1 MKLHELPS
9 GRRIPNEIFVVV
21 EVPYGHRNKY
31 EYDSELGAIVL
42 DRPLFSPVHYPG
54 DYGFVPGTMA
64 DDGDP
69 LDVLVMVKTP
79 TFPGCVVAA
88 RPLGVLLMHDEK
100 GGDEKILAVPC
111 TDPSFETYHSL
122 SDVPPHFLREMDH
135 FFRVY
140 KELEGKHVTSMGW
153 KDRWEA
159 EQVIKDCIKRAKGGK
174 GTKTVS
180 KKKETV
186 KKTAK
191 KSVKKSKR
199 GAK

>member
-1 MKLHELPS
+1 VKLHELPS
-9 GRRIPNEIFVVV
+9 GRRIPNEIYVVV

-54 DYGFVPGTMA
+54 DYGFVPGTLA

-88 RPLGVLLMHDEK
+88 RPLGVLMMQDEK
-100 GGDEKILAVPC
+100 GGDEKILAVPT

-140 KELEGKHVTSMGW
+140 KELEGKHVTSIGW

-159 EQVIKDCIKRAKGGK
+159 EQVIKESIKRAMSKPLK
-174 GTKTVS
+174 AKKAV
-180 KKKETV
+180 KKKAV
-186 KKTAK
+186 KKT
-191 KSVKKSKR
+191 SKR
-199 GAK
+199 SSK

>member
-1 MKLHELPS
+1 MKLYELPP
-9 GRRIPNEIFVVV
+9 GRRIPNEIFVVI

-54 DYGFVPGTMA
+54 DYGFVPSTLA

-88 RPLGVLLMHDEK
+88 RPLGVLMMQDEK
-100 GGDEKILAVPC
+100 GGDEKILAVPT

-159 EQVIKDCIKRAKGGK
+159 EQVIKDSIKRAK
-174 GTKTVS
+174 S
-180 KKKETV
+180 KP
-186 KKTAK
+186 AK
-191 KSVKKSKR
+191 KSAAPKKAVRKTSKR
-199 GAK
+199 GSK

>member
-1 MKLHELPS
+1 LKLHELPS
-9 GRRIPNEIFVVV
+9 GPRIPNEIYVVV

-54 DYGFVPGTMA
+54 DYGFIPGTQA

-88 RPLGVLLMHDEK
+88 RPLGVLLMQDEK
-100 GGDEKILAVPC
+100 GGDEKVLAVPS

-159 EQVIKDCIKRAKGGK
+159 EQVIRDCIKRAKAK
-174 GTKTVS
+174 PV
-180 KKKETV
+180 
-186 KKTAK
+186 KTAK
-191 KSVKKSKR
+191 SAAKKPVKKKK
-199 GAK
+199 AKGTR

>member
-1 MKLHELPS
+1 MKLHELPP
-9 GRRIPNEIFVVV
+9 GPRIPNEIYVVV

-31 EYDSELGAIVL
+31 EYDSDLGAIVL

-54 DYGFVPGTMA
+54 DYGFIPGTLA

-69 LDVLVMVKTP
+69 LDVLVLVKTP

-100 GGDEKILAVPC
+100 GGDEKVLCVPS

-159 EQVIKDCIKRAKGGK
+159 EQVIKDCIKRAK
-174 GTKTVS
+174 TKPTASRKAAAV
-180 KKKETV
+180 KKTTV
-186 KKTAK
+186 KKK
-191 KSVKKSKR
+191 KPKGTR
-199 GAK
+199 

>member
-1 MKLHELPS
+1 MKLHELPP
-9 GRRIPNEIFVVV
+9 GRRIPNEIFVVI

-54 DYGFVPGTMA
+54 DYGFVPGTLA
-64 DDGDP
+64 GDGDP

-79 TFPGCVVAA
+79 TFPGCVVAS
-88 RPLGVLLMHDEK
+88 RPLGVLMMEDEK
-100 GGDEKILAVPC
+100 GRDEKILAVPS

-140 KELEGKHVTSMGW
+140 KELEGKQVASMGW

-159 EQVIKDCIKRAKGGK
+159 EQIIKDSIKRAKSKSTGK
-174 GTKTVS
+174 KAA
-180 KKKETV
+180 
-186 KKTAK
+186 AK
-191 KSVKKSKR
+191 KAVRKTSKR
-199 GAK
+199 GSK

>member
-9 GRRIPNEIFVVV
+9 GRRIPNEIYVVV

-54 DYGFVPGTMA
+54 DYGFVPGTLA

-88 RPLGVLLMHDEK
+88 RPLGVLMMQDEK
-100 GGDEKILAVPC
+100 GGDEKILAVPT

-140 KELEGKHVTSMGW
+140 KELEGKHVTSIGW

-159 EQVIKDCIKRAKGGK
+159 EQVIKESIKRAMSKPLK
-174 GTKTVS
+174 AKKAV
-180 KKKETV
+180 KKKAV
-186 KKTAK
+186 KKT
-191 KSVKKSKR
+191 SKR
-199 GAK
+199 SSK

>member
-54 DYGFVPGTMA
+54 DYGFVPGTLA
-64 DDGDP
+64 EDGDP
-69 LDVLVMVKTP
+69 LDVLVLVKTP

-88 RPLGVLLMHDEK
+88 RPLGVLMMKDEK
-100 GGDEKILAVPC
+100 GGDEKILAVPT
-111 TDPSFETYHSL
+111 TDPTFETYHSL

-140 KELEGKHVTSMGW
+140 KELEGKNVSSMGW
-153 KDRWEA
+153 QDRWQA
-159 EQVIKDCIKRAKGGK
+159 EQIIKDCIKRAK
-174 GTKTVS
+174 TKTT
-180 KKKETV
+180 TV
-186 KKTAK
+186 KK
-191 KSVKKSKR
+191 KSAVKTTKTKPR
-199 GAK
+199 KGAK

>member
-9 GRRIPNEIFVVV
+9 GKKLPAEIYVVV

-54 DYGFVPGTMA
+54 DYGFIPNTLA
-64 DDGDP
+64 EDGDP
-69 LDVLVMVKTP
+69 LDVLVLVKTP
-79 TFPGCVVAA
+79 TFPGCVVLA
-88 RPLGVLLMHDEK
+88 RPLGVLMMQDEK
-100 GGDEKILAVPC
+100 GGDEKILAVPT
-111 TDPSFETYHSL
+111 TDPTFETYHSL

-140 KELEGKHVTSMGW
+140 KELEGKHVNSMGW

-159 EQVIKDCIKRAKGGK
+159 EQIITSCAKRAKQAKSGRTAVK
-174 GTKTVS
+174 AAKQRP
-180 KKKETV
+180 TV
-186 KKTAK
+186 KKSAK
-191 KSVKKSKR
+191 KGKR
-199 GAK
+199 

>member
-54 DYGFVPGTMA
+54 DYGFVPGTLA

-174 GTKTVS
+174 TAT
-180 KKKETV
+180 KKKV
-186 KKTAK
+186 VAKKSVK

>member
-1 MKLHELPS
+1 MKLHELPP
-9 GRRIPNEIFVVV
+9 GPRIPNELYVVV

-64 DDGDP
+64 GDGDP
-69 LDVLVMVKTP
+69 LDVLVLVKTP

-88 RPLGVLLMHDEK
+88 RPLGVLMMQDEK
-100 GGDEKILAVPC
+100 GGDEKILAVPA

-159 EQVIKDCIKRAKGGK
+159 EQIIRDCIKRAKAPK
-174 GTKTVS
+174 SAPVK
-180 KKKETV
+180 
-186 KKTAK
+186 KKTATKAVK
-191 KSVKKSKR
+191 KKKSKKVAR
-199 GAK
+199 

>member
-1 MKLHELPS
+1 LKLHDLPP

-54 DYGFVPGTMA
+54 DYGFVPGTLA

-100 GGDEKILAVPC
+100 GGDEKILAVPS

-159 EQVIKDCIKRAKGGK
+159 EQVIKDCIKRAKGGPAA
-174 GTKTVS
+174 S
-180 KKKETV
+180 KKKPTV
-186 KKTAK
+186 NKSAK

>member
-9 GRRIPNEIFVVV
+9 GRRIPNEIYVVV

-54 DYGFVPGTMA
+54 DYGFVPGTLA

-88 RPLGVLLMHDEK
+88 RPLGVLMMQDEK
-100 GGDEKILAVPC
+100 GGDEKILAVPT

-140 KELEGKHVTSMGW
+140 KELEGKHVTSIGW

-159 EQVIKDCIKRAKGGK
+159 EQIIKESIKRAKSK
-174 GTKTVS
+174 PLKAKKAV
-180 KKKETV
+180 KKKAV
-186 KKTAK
+186 KKT
-191 KSVKKSKR
+191 SKR
-199 GAK
+199 SSK

>member
-1 MKLHELPS
+1 MKLHELPP
-9 GRRIPNEIFVVV
+9 GRRIPNEIFVVI

-54 DYGFVPGTMA
+54 DYGFVPGTLA

-88 RPLGVLLMHDEK
+88 RPLGVLMMQDEK
-100 GGDEKILAVPC
+100 GGDEKILAVPS

-159 EQVIKDCIKRAKGGK
+159 EQTIKDCIKHAN
-174 GTKTVS
+174 S
-180 KKKETV
+180 KPVK
-186 KKTAK
+186 KKTAAK
-191 KSVKKSKR
+191 KAVRKTSKR
-199 GAK
+199 GSK

>member
-9 GRRIPNEIFVVV
+9 GPRIPNEIYVVV

-54 DYGFVPGTMA
+54 DYGFVPGTLA

-69 LDVLVMVKTP
+69 LDVLVLVKTP

-88 RPLGVLLMHDEK
+88 RPLGVLMMQDEK
-100 GGDEKILAVPC
+100 GGDEKVLAVPA

-159 EQVIKDCIKRAKGGK
+159 EQIIRDCIKRAKTSK
-174 GTKTVS
+174 NAPA
-180 KKKETV
+180 KKKTTTKAV
-186 KKTAK
+186 K
-191 KSVKKSKR
+191 KKSKR
-199 GAK
+199 VTR

>member
-1 MKLHELPS
+1 LKLYELPP
-9 GRRIPNEIFVVV
+9 GRRIPNEIFVVI

-54 DYGFVPGTMA
+54 DYGFVPSTLA

-88 RPLGVLLMHDEK
+88 RPLGVLMMQDEK
-100 GGDEKILAVPC
+100 GGDEKILAVPT

-159 EQVIKDCIKRAKGGK
+159 EQVIKDSIKRAK
-174 GTKTVS
+174 S
-180 KKKETV
+180 KP
-186 KKTAK
+186 AK
-191 KSVKKSKR
+191 KSAAPKKAVRKTSKR
-199 GAK
+199 GSK

>member
-54 DYGFVPGTMA
+54 DYGFIPNTLA

-88 RPLGVLLMHDEK
+88 RPLGVLLMQDEK
-100 GGDEKILAVPC
+100 GGDEKILAVPT

-159 EQVIKDCIKRAKGGK
+159 EQIIKDCIKRAKGGK
-174 GTKTVS
+174 AVTNKRP
-180 KKKETV
+180 TV

-199 GAK
+199 GVK

>member
-1 MKLHELPS
+1 MKLHELPP
-9 GRRIPNEIFVVV
+9 GRRVPNEIFVVI

-31 EYDSELGAIVL
+31 EYDSDLGAIVL

-54 DYGFVPGTMA
+54 DYGFVPGTLA

-88 RPLGVLLMHDEK
+88 RPLGVLMMEDEK
-100 GGDEKILAVPC
+100 GGDEKVLAVPS

-140 KELEGKHVTSMGW
+140 KELEGKNVTSMGW

-159 EQVIKDCIKRAKGGK
+159 EQIIKNCIKRAKG
-174 GTKTVS
+174 KTAS
-180 KKKETV
+180 KKKVV
-186 KKTAK
+186 KKT
-191 KSVKKSKR
+191 SKR
-199 GAK
+199 GSK

>member
-1 MKLHELPS
+1 LKLHELPS
-9 GRRIPNEIFVVV
+9 GRRIPSEIFVVI

-54 DYGFVPGTMA
+54 DYGFVPGTLA
-64 DDGDP
+64 GDGDP

-88 RPLGVLLMHDEK
+88 RPLGVLMMEDEK
-100 GGDEKILAVPC
+100 GNDEKILAVPT
-111 TDPSFETYHSL
+111 TDPSFETYHNL

-140 KELEGKHVTSMGW
+140 KELEGKNVASIGW

-159 EQVIKDCIKRAKGGK
+159 EQIILDSIKRAKS
-174 GTKTVS
+174 TSAPNQRSS
-180 KKKETV
+180 KKTV
-186 KKTAK
+186 KKT
-191 KSVKKSKR
+191 SKR
-199 GAK
+199 GSK